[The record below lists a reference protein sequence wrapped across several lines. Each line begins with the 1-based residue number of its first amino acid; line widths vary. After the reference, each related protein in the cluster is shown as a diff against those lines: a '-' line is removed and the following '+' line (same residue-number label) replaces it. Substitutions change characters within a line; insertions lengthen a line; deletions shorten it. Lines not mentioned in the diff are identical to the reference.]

1 MAEQELAVQ
10 MVNIS
15 KYFGGICA
23 VHNANLTVKKGTI
36 HALLGE
42 NGAGKST
49 LMKMLCGLLKCDE
62 GKVYLFG
69 RESKIKSV
77 MEAQVQ
83 KLAIVPQELALVEY
97 FTVAE
102 NIYLGREQCNKLKMI
117 DRQLMFE
124 ETEKVLRDLKI
135 DLDVRAKV
143 SSLSV
148 SQKQMLV
155 IAKVLSLN
163 AEIIIMDEP
172 TARLGKQEIDDFL
185 KYMKYLRSQGKT
197 IIYISH
203 KLEEIFEICDEITV
217 LRDGEVIATYPV
229 AEITQEQLIK
239 DMVNRNSESLDIRKE
254 TKILDEVILQAEH
267 VSCDKMVKDVSFAL
281 HKGEILGFYGLVG
294 SGRTEMIRALLGID
308 PLKSGVVTYKGKQV
322 RFKNIRESMKAGLV
336 LIPEERRK
344 QGLVM
349 NMSIRKNASLTK
361 LKNFSRLGFIDQK
374 KEKESILKSKDN
386 LQLACASIENS
397 AGSLIGGNQQK
408 VVLAKFIDMPVD
420 IYIFDE
426 PTRGIDVGAKSEIYS
441 LIERISGEGAS
452 VIIISS
458 EIPEVQSICDRI
470 AIMKEGEVVKILQ
483 PDEFRNAET
492 ILKYSIGG

>member
-83 KLAIVPQELALVEY
+83 KLAIVPQELVLVEY

-397 AGSLIGGNQQK
+397 AGSLSGGNQQK

>member
-10 MVNIS
+10 MKQVS
-15 KYFGGICA
+15 KYFSGICA
-23 VHNANLTVKKGTI
+23 VHRADLRVKRGTI

-49 LMKMLCGLLKCDE
+49 LMKMLCGLIRKDE
-62 GKVYLFG
+62 GEIFLFG
-69 RESKIKSV
+69 KEVKIRSII
-77 MEAQVQ
+77 EAQEK

-102 NIYLGREQCNKLKMI
+102 NIFLGREPRGKNGLVDRRKMFA
-117 DRQLMFE
+117 D
-124 ETEKVLRDLKI
+124 TEKVLKDLKI
-135 DLDVRAKV
+135 QLDPRAMV
-143 SSLSV
+143 GDLSV

-172 TARLGKQEIDDFL
+172 TARLGVQEIGDFL
-185 KYMKYLRSQGKT
+185 EYMKYLRSIGKT

-217 LRDGEVIATYPV
+217 LRDGEVIGTHRV
-229 AEITQEQLIK
+229 AEITEAQLIRE
-239 DMVNRNSESLDIRKE
+239 MVNRDSESLDIDKKPKE
-254 TKILDEVILQAEH
+254 FKEIILKAEH
-267 VSCDKMVKDVSFAL
+267 LSCDAMVQDASFAL
-281 HKGEILGFYGLVG
+281 HRGEILGFYGLVG
-294 SGRTEMIRALLGID
+294 AGRTEMIRALLGID
-308 PLKSGVVTYKGKQV
+308 PLKSGKVTYKGQEV
-322 RFKNIRESMKAGLV
+322 HFKNIRQSMAAGLV

-349 NMSIRKNASLTK
+349 NLAIRQNVSLPK
-361 LKNFSRLGFIDQK
+361 LKRMTRLGIVNRRAETQEVQKLK
-374 KEKESILKSKDN
+374 KELH
-386 LQLACASIENS
+386 LACASIENQ
-397 AGSLIGGNQQK
+397 AGSLSGGNQQK
-408 VVLAKFIDMPVD
+408 VVLAKFMDMPVEV
-420 IYIFDE
+420 YIFDE

-441 LIERISGEGAS
+441 LIEKISEQGAS

-458 EIPEVQSICDRI
+458 EIPEIQSICDRV
-470 AIMKEGEVVKILQ
+470 AVMQEGKVVKILK
-483 PDEFRNAET
+483 PEEFRSAET

>member
-10 MVNIS
+10 MKQVS
-15 KYFGGICA
+15 KYFSGICA
-23 VHNANLTVKKGTI
+23 VHRADLRVKRGTI

-49 LMKMLCGLLKCDE
+49 LMKMLCGLIRKDE
-62 GKVYLFG
+62 GEIFLFG
-69 RESKIKSV
+69 KEVKIRSII
-77 MEAQVQ
+77 EAQEK

-102 NIYLGREQCNKLKMI
+102 NIFLGREPRGKNGLVDRRKMFA
-117 DRQLMFE
+117 D
-124 ETEKVLRDLKI
+124 TEKVLKDLKI
-135 DLDVRAKV
+135 QLDPRAMV
-143 SSLSV
+143 GDLSV

-172 TARLGKQEIDDFL
+172 TARLGVQEIGDFL
-185 KYMKYLRSQGKT
+185 EYMKYLRSIGKT

-217 LRDGEVIATYPV
+217 LRDGEVIGTHRV
-229 AEITQEQLIK
+229 AEITEAQLIRE
-239 DMVNRNSESLDIRKE
+239 MVNRDSESLDIDKKPKE
-254 TKILDEVILQAEH
+254 FKEIILKAEH
-267 VSCDKMVKDVSFAL
+267 LSCDAMVQDASFVL
-281 HKGEILGFYGLVG
+281 HRGEILVFYGLVG
-294 SGRTEMIRALLGID
+294 AGRTEMIRALLGID
-308 PLKSGVVTYKGKQV
+308 PLKSGKVTYKGQEV
-322 RFKNIRESMKAGLV
+322 HFKNIRQSMAAGLV

-349 NMSIRKNASLTK
+349 NLAIRQNVSLPK
-361 LKNFSRLGFIDQK
+361 LKRMTRLGIVNRRAETQEVQKLK
-374 KEKESILKSKDN
+374 KELH
-386 LQLACASIENS
+386 LACASIENQ
-397 AGSLIGGNQQK
+397 AGSLSGGNQQK
-408 VVLAKFIDMPVD
+408 VVLAKFMDMPVEV
-420 IYIFDE
+420 YIFDE

-441 LIERISGEGAS
+441 LIEKISEQGAS

-458 EIPEVQSICDRI
+458 EIPEIQSICDRV
-470 AIMKEGEVVKILQ
+470 AVMQEGKVVKILK
-483 PDEFRNAET
+483 PEEFRSAET

>member
-102 NIYLGREQCNKLKMI
+102 NIYLGREQCNKLKRI

-397 AGSLIGGNQQK
+397 AGSLSGGNQQK

>member
-172 TARLGKQEIDDFL
+172 TARLGKQEIDVFL

-397 AGSLIGGNQQK
+397 AGSLSGGNQQK

>member
-185 KYMKYLRSQGKT
+185 KYMKYLRSQGKR

-397 AGSLIGGNQQK
+397 AGSLSGGNQQK

>member
-10 MVNIS
+10 MKQVS
-15 KYFGGICA
+15 KYFSGICA
-23 VHNANLTVKKGTI
+23 VHRADLRVKRGTI

-49 LMKMLCGLLKCDE
+49 LMKMLCGLIRKDE
-62 GKVYLFG
+62 GEIFLFG
-69 RESKIKSV
+69 KEVKIRSII
-77 MEAQVQ
+77 EAQEK

-102 NIYLGREQCNKLKMI
+102 NIFLGREPRGKNGLVDRRKMFA
-117 DRQLMFE
+117 D
-124 ETEKVLRDLKI
+124 TEKVLKDLKI
-135 DLDVRAKV
+135 QLDPRAMV
-143 SSLSV
+143 GDLSV

-172 TARLGKQEIDDFL
+172 TARLGVQEIGDFL
-185 KYMKYLRSQGKT
+185 EYMKYLRSIGKT

-217 LRDGEVIATYPV
+217 LRDGEVIGTHRV
-229 AEITQEQLIK
+229 AEITEAQLIRE
-239 DMVNRNSESLDIRKE
+239 MVNRDSESLDIDKKPKE
-254 TKILDEVILQAEH
+254 FKEIILKAEH
-267 VSCDKMVKDVSFAL
+267 LSCDAMVQDASFVL
-281 HKGEILGFYGLVG
+281 HRGEILGFYGLVG
-294 SGRTEMIRALLGID
+294 AGRTEMIRALLGID
-308 PLKSGVVTYKGKQV
+308 PLKSGKVTYKGQEV
-322 RFKNIRESMKAGLV
+322 HFKNIRQSMAAGLV

-349 NMSIRKNASLTK
+349 NLAIRQNVSLPK
-361 LKNFSRLGFIDQK
+361 LKRMTRLGIVNRRAETQEVQKLK
-374 KEKESILKSKDN
+374 KELH
-386 LQLACASIENS
+386 LACASIENQ
-397 AGSLIGGNQQK
+397 AGSLSGGNQQK
-408 VVLAKFIDMPVD
+408 VVLAKFMDMPVEV
-420 IYIFDE
+420 YIFDE

-441 LIERISGEGAS
+441 LIEKISEQGAS

-458 EIPEVQSICDRI
+458 EIPEIQSICDRV
-470 AIMKEGEVVKILQ
+470 AVMQEGKVVKILK
-483 PDEFRNAET
+483 PEEFRSAET

>member
-124 ETEKVLRDLKI
+124 ETEKVLKELKI

-239 DMVNRNSESLDIRKE
+239 DMVNRNSESLDIRKK
-254 TKILDEVILQAEH
+254 TKILSEVILQAEH
-267 VSCDKMVKDVSFAL
+267 LSCDKMVKDGSFAL

-397 AGSLIGGNQQK
+397 AGSLSGGNQQK

-483 PDEFRNAET
+483 PDEFRDAET

>member
-386 LQLACASIENS
+386 LQLACASRENS
-397 AGSLIGGNQQK
+397 AGRLSGGNQQK